1 MQLHK
6 GEAIFLAANIPH
18 AYLSGEGVECMA
30 CSDNVVRAGL
40 TPKFKDVSVLISM
53 LDYSMRS
60 ADDNKLKPLVINQ
73 NLTEYKPTVDEFSV
87 QQIRT
92 SPGENMV
99 DLPAKN
105 TASILIVVE
114 NSFDDESRF
123 ENETGRFEAR
133 PGLVY
138 FIEPNVNASFY
149 GTFNSQNNSSFL
161 AYRAFIDIKS

>member
-1 MQLHK
+1 
-6 GEAIFLAANIPH
+6 
-18 AYLSGEGVECMA
+18 MA

-60 ADDNKLKPLVINQ
+60 AEDNKLQQLVLTH

-92 SPGENMV
+92 SESGQLV
-99 DLPAKN
+99 LPSKS

-114 NSFDDESRF
+114 NSFDESRF
-123 ENETGRFEAR
+123 ESESSSQLSAR
-133 PGLVY
+133 SGLVY
-138 FIEPNVNASFY
+138 FIEPNVNVTFHAS
-149 GTFNSQNNSSFL
+149 SKSDMKSEFL